1 MEKQDTRNLKL
12 GIMVLAGTL
21 FLLFSLYFIGNDQN
35 IFRSTFRVYVD
46 FKNVNGLMKGN
57 TVRFAGIDVGSV
69 KEVRIVSDTVVR
81 VAIVLKENARSFVKK
96 NVLASIGTDGL
107 MGNKLINL
115 TPVNTPADVIEDGDI
130 LHSLQP
136 IETDEIFR
144 KLNKTNEDISII
156 AENIRM
162 LTDKFNHPDALIS
175 ILGDTMISEHIRNAV
190 VNVQLTSQRTARI
203 TGDLS
208 NIIKETKEGKGVI
221 GGLLT
226 DTSFTDQ
233 LNQTIVSIQGI
244 TDTIAEI
251 TGDFRFLSQKIRSGE
266 GAIGAILMDTTLV
279 PHLNQT
285 IKNAEQGGAG
295 VNQIIE
301 ALKQSFLFRGY
312 FKKQEKLKAK
322 EAGSKE

>member
-1 MEKQDTRNLKL
+1 MERQDKRNLKL
-12 GIMVLAGTL
+12 GIMVMAGTA
-21 FLLFSLYFIGNDQN
+21 FLLFTLYFIGNDQN
-35 IFRSTFRVYVD
+35 MFRNTFRVYVD

-57 TVRFAGIDVGSV
+57 TVRYAGIDVGSV
-69 KEVRIVSDTVVR
+69 KEVTIISDTVVR
-81 VAIVLKENARSFVKK
+81 VGIVLQEKARGFIKN

-115 TPVNTPADVIEDGDI
+115 TPVNSPADIIVDGDV
-130 LHSLQP
+130 LQSLQP

-144 KLNKTNEDISII
+144 KLNKTNEDISVI

-162 LTDKFNHPDALIS
+162 LTEKFQHPDALIS
-175 ILGDTMISEHIRNAV
+175 ILGDTTIADHIRNAV
-190 VNVQLTSQRTARI
+190 VNVKLTSQNSARI

-208 NIIKETKEGKGVI
+208 SIVIETKAGKGLI

-233 LNQTIVSIQGI
+233 LNQTIVSINSI

-279 PHLNQT
+279 PHLNRT
-285 IKNAEQGGAG
+285 IQNAEKSGAG
-295 VNQIIE
+295 VNQIID

-312 FKKQEKLKAK
+312 FKKQEKLKSTDADK
-322 EAGSKE
+322 K

>member
-1 MEKQDTRNLKL
+1 MERQDKRNMKL
-12 GIMVLAGTL
+12 GIMVLAGTA
-21 FLLFSLYFIGNDQN
+21 FLLFTLYFIGNDQN
-35 IFRSTFRVYVD
+35 MFRSTFRVYVD
-46 FKNVNGLMKGN
+46 FRNVNGLMKGN
-57 TVRFAGIDVGSV
+57 TVRYAGIDVGSV
-69 KEVRIVSDTVVR
+69 KEVSIISDTVVR
-81 VAIVLKENARSFVKK
+81 VGIVLQEKARGFIKK

-115 TPVNTPADVIEDGDI
+115 TPVNSPADVIANGDV
-130 LHSLQP
+130 LQSLQP

-144 KLNKTNEDISII
+144 KLNKTNEDISVI

-162 LTDKFNHPDALIS
+162 LTDKFQHPDALIS
-175 ILGDTMISEHIRNAV
+175 ILGDTTIADHIRNAV
-190 VNVQLTSQRTARI
+190 VNVQLTSQNSARI

-208 NIIKETKEGKGVI
+208 SIIQETKAGKGLI

-233 LNQTIVSIQGI
+233 LNQTIVSINSI

-285 IKNAEQGGAG
+285 IKNAEKSGAG
-295 VNQIIE
+295 VNQIID

-312 FKKQEKLKAK
+312 FKKQEKLKTAVPDK
-322 EAGSKE
+322 K